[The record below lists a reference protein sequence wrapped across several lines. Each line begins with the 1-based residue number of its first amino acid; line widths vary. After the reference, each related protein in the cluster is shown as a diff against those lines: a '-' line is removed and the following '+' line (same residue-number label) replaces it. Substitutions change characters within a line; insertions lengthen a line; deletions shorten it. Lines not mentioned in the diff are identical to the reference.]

1 MNEKYY
7 KAIDSLTP
15 REESVEK
22 TIEAVTMASQSGK
35 VIEMKTRKINKKFAA
50 ISAVAASLAVIIT
63 CGAFFYPGANLSE
76 NNLSPSTAAKQNG
89 FFITAY
95 AAEAT
100 GDEARAEKITSV
112 DFVQIG
118 KFVPTIGFVTSEYT
132 DNDATGKMAGLFN
145 FDLKCEGE
153 NIDKVTYKI
162 ENGTFCIKND
172 YEPIVSRDDVS
183 TVNKELEIRVG
194 EEGEYSYYNS
204 YTVNYNNQPDLSKYA
219 DEFNSPIQILG
230 SINYKTKKGGEAR
243 SKSDLKDKITE
254 SVLED
259 TTITVTATF
268 NDGSTESQK
277 LQLNCNRISDEE
289 IVIEAKVID

>member
-15 REESVEK
+15 RDESVKK
-22 TIEAVTMASQSGK
+22 TIEAVTKASQSGK

-89 FFITAY
+89 FFMTAY

-100 GDEARAEKITSV
+100 DDEAKSNKITSD
-112 DFVQIG
+112 DFVKIG
-118 KFVPTIGFVTSEYT
+118 KFVPTICFIMQENSEI
-132 DNDATGKMAGLFN
+132 DQMSGLFN

-162 ENGTFCIKND
+162 ENSTFCIKNN
-172 YEPIVSRDDVS
+172 YKPVISRDDKS
-183 TVNKELEIRVG
+183 RLDKEEIIVG

-204 YTVNYNNQPDLSKYA
+204 YTVNYDNQPDLSKYA
-219 DEFNSPIQILG
+219 DDIKSPIQILG
-230 SINYKTKKGGEAR
+230 SINYKLKEGGEAR
-243 SKSDLKDKITE
+243 TNTEWKNKISKSVLK
-254 SVLED
+254 D